1 MDFSSEIAIFD
12 SFIKENYDYDNELIK
27 TKYIHTLN
35 VVKVI
40 LSLSQKLGLNEEDRK
55 LAFYLALFH
64 DLGRF
69 REVVRQNEFNNLKF
83 DHGAYSNKILFN
95 DGFIDKFNI
104 DEKNYLLIKKA
115 VYLHN
120 KKDLPDGLSD
130 KERLFCEMLRDADR
144 IDIYRVLSSKKDK
157 KAVFDSVS
165 NESILE
171 SFYNGDSID
180 LKDIKT
186 KGDRVVLR
194 LGFVNLFSF
203 PESGNVLKEL
213 GYLDDYINSIEVKSD
228 VEELFNSLIQKI
240 RLSLEG
246 EKKYVRQKI

>member
-1 MDFSSEIAIFD
+1 MDFGSEIAIFD
-12 SFIKENYDYDNELIK
+12 SFIKVNYDYDNELIK

-130 KERLFCEMLRDADR
+130 K
-144 IDIYRVLSSKKDK
+144 
-157 KAVFDSVS
+157 
-165 NESILE
+165 
-171 SFYNGDSID
+171 
-180 LKDIKT
+180 
-186 KGDRVVLR
+186 
-194 LGFVNLFSF
+194 
-203 PESGNVLKEL
+203 
-213 GYLDDYINSIEVKSD
+213 
-228 VEELFNSLIQKI
+228 
-240 RLSLEG
+240 
-246 EKKYVRQKI
+246 